1 MAIAGFDQGCWL
13 LYTNVL
19 IQLSHTCTMQGEERT
34 VCVHAS

>member
-1 MAIAGFDQGCWL
+1 